1 MSARSVRRPAARR
14 FDWMLPAFVVAVI
27 LYLLTP
33 ILTAVLASFTQTSFI
48 VFPPRGLT
56 LAWYRAFL
64 FGHQYW
70 AAIGRS
76 LITAFAAVVLTIAIG
91 IPASYGLVRYRF
103 PGRDWINM
111 ATLTPIIIPEMVI
124 AIALLL
130 LFTGIGVR
138 PSLPLLITGHTVLTL
153 PFMIRAISASLQGLD
168 ATTEEAARG
177 LGASPLRAFL
187 TVTFPLIRTGLFAG
201 AMFVFVISMDLFLV
215 SMFLSQAY
223 TLPVEMWWTL
233 RFASQPTVLALASL
247 MIAMIIPTIA
257 LIAKL
262 VGLESFI
269 GIARA

>member
-1 MSARSVRRPAARR
+1 MSSRVPRQRSEGR
-14 FDWMLPAFVVAVI
+14 FEWVLPAFVIMVM

-33 ILTAVLASFTQTSFI
+33 ILTVILASFTRTDYI
-48 VFPPRGLT
+48 VFPPKGLT
-56 LAWYRAFL
+56 LTWYRAFL
-64 FGHQYW
+64 FGQHYW

-76 LITAFAAVVLTIAIG
+76 LITAFAAVVFTALIG
-91 IPASYGLVRYRF
+91 VPGSYGLVRYRF

-130 LFTGIGVR
+130 LFTRMGLQ
-138 PSLPLLITGHTVLTL
+138 PSLLLLIVGHIVLTL
-153 PFMIRAISASLQGLD
+153 PFMIRAVSASLQGLD
-168 ATTEEAARG
+168 ATMEEAARG
-177 LGASPLRAFL
+177 LGASPTRAFVTVTLPLLRA
-187 TVTFPLIRTGLFAG
+187 GLFAG

-215 SMFLSQAY
+215 SMFLSETY

-233 RFASQPTVLALASL
+233 RFSSQPTVLALASL
-247 MIAMIIPTIA
+247 MIAMTVPTII

-269 GIARA
+269 GIGRA